1 VPAPKPAPAFLHF
14 AYGWELSSPDAGR
27 RPVVVAV
34 ALPMPLAARVLQD
47 AHRRGVLPA
56 KVIEDALEEHFG
68 RIG

>member
-1 VPAPKPAPAFLHF
+1 M
-14 AYGWELSSPDAGR
+14 

-34 ALPMPLAARVLQD
+34 ALPLPLAARVLQV

-56 KVIEDALEEHFG
+56 KVIEDALEARFA